1 MKAQKSGNSQLIGVA
16 HKIPTNAVPH
26 DRMPLFQGAKPCG
39 WAGKQSL
46 QENSQPANVVRK
58 ANKMHTKH
66 VSMWRHAIFPKI
78 STNNS
83 ADAGNTIPEKK
94 IFGEW

>member
-1 MKAQKSGNSQLIGVA
+1 
-16 HKIPTNAVPH
+16 
-26 DRMPLFQGAKPCG
+26 
-39 WAGKQSL
+39 
-46 QENSQPANVVRK
+46 
-58 ANKMHTKH
+58 MHTKH

-94 IFGEW
+94 IFWEW